1 MLQHLSPSNL
11 TGELQLIESSQA
23 TNLNALSA
31 EQVDPTSGEGLL
43 GPGPIGAL
51 ETGGELGESGEVEEA
66 ADGGYVEIK
75 DALKMKH
82 GTEGNT

>member
-11 TGELQLIESSQA
+11 TGESSQA

-31 EQVDPTSGEGLL
+31 EQVDPISGEGLL

-51 ETGGELGESGEVEEA
+51 ETGAELGESGEVEEA
-66 ADGGYVEIK
+66 ADGGYVETK

-82 GTEGNT
+82 GNANNNDT

>member
-11 TGELQLIESSQA
+11 TGESSQA

-31 EQVDPTSGEGLL
+31 EQADPTSKITYSGEGLL
-43 GPGPIGAL
+43 GPEPIGAL

-75 DALKMKH
+75 DALKMKD
-82 GTEGNT
+82 GNT